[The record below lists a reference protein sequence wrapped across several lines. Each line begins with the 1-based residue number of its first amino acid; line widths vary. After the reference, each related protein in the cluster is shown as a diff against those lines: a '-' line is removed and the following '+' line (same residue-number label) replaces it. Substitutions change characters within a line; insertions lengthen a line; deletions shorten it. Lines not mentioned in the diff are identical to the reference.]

1 MILFIS
7 YSTLEN
13 DIALIRLNKLVD
25 TIFEN
30 YNLPIMPACLPLKE
44 NGITYE
50 AKDFVVQG
58 WGRTAPNFIDV
69 CKDGECLIK
78 RISDADTRSL
88 GLSTRLPRKV
98 DITKNNLEK
107 CKEEFPEN
115 NLSEKQLCVGGEA
128 DKDSCQGNFE
138 FKAKYKNE
146 MKLLILIMAPTFALN
161 YR

>member
-1 MILFIS
+1 MKSKLYFTTVFCDFVTYFTLTGIHLILFIS

-78 RISDADTRSL
+78 RIS
-88 GLSTRLPRKV
+88 
-98 DITKNNLEK
+98 
-107 CKEEFPEN
+107 
-115 NLSEKQLCVGGEA
+115 GE
-128 DKDSCQGNFE
+128 SPSSNF
-138 FKAKYKNE
+138 
-146 MKLLILIMAPTFALN
+146 
-161 YR
+161 